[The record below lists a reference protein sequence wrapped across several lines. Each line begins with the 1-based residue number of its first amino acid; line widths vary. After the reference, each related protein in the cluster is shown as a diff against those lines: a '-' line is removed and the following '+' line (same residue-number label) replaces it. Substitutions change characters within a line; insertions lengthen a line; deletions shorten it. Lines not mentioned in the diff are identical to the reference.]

1 MKLKNK
7 ITSILLSGAVLL
19 GSINLS
25 FADGANVVTLGANLS
40 SAQRET
46 MLKYFGVIE
55 NEVVVV
61 EVNNQQER
69 KYLQGVAT
77 EAQLG
82 KKTFSCAYVEPTKRG
97 SGINVKTANIT
108 WATSSMIAS
117 ILSTVGIEDANVVAA
132 APFPV
137 SGTGML
143 TGIMIA
149 FEDATGKPLDE
160 TKKEIA
166 SEELIITGDLAD
178 QIGGDAAQDKATG
191 IINDI
196 KTDIIKNNT
205 SDTVQIAETIN
216 NITNNYNVTLTPE
229 QEKQIQG
236 LMEKIS
242 DQDYDYNSIKN
253 ALNSV
258 KDNVNDSLI
267 EAGVIKPTFFESI
280 KDWFSGIGEWVSGIF
295 SGDKDLG
302 ILQGT
307 NDSMLGEDAQIDSTD
322 KEAINLPSSDEV
334 EGFLAKIWN
343 WFTGLFNSNEDTN
356 SENTTDTSIIEENN
370 NGSNNI
376 DNSSND
382 TVNSLEED
390 STVNENVQPDSSI
403 TDDNEDSLN
412 TTINNQNN

>member
-46 MLKYFGVIE
+46 MLKYFGVNE

>member
-46 MLKYFGVIE
+46 MLKYFGVSE